1 MTLPTEPHHDHSY
14 KDLFSHRE
22 MVRDLLLGFVH
33 QDWLTQA
40 DLDSLETVKGSFI
53 TDDLRER
60 EDDIIWRL
68 RWGDGWLY
76 IYLLIEF
83 QSTIDRYMAVRI
95 ANYLTLLYQDLIAQG
110 HLAAEGQLPS
120 VLPIVLYN
128 GESRWNAAVELAE
141 LVAPAPGGLDAYR
154 PSSRYL
160 LLDEGAIINDPS
172 FPAEV
177 RNLAA
182 ALFQLE
188 HARDEATWLEVYGCL
203 SELLKSQALDS
214 LKRAFGRW
222 IYKSFIRKKRPGI
235 RLPDI
240 NDHHE
245 VHAVLEQRVE
255 QWNRELIEKGRLQG
269 LEEGRQEGQ
278 QQGLRLG
285 EARVLARLLT
295 QRFGPTPDWVEQRL
309 AQADEAELE
318 RLTDR
323 LLGAETIDAL
333 FSGSGQGH

>member
-1 MTLPTEPHHDHSY
+1 MSMPAEPHHDHSY

-22 MVRDLLLGFVH
+22 MVRDLLLAFVH
-33 QDWLTQA
+33 EDWLAEA

-68 RWGDGWLY
+68 RWGNGWLY
-76 IYLLIEF
+76 VYLLIEF
-83 QSTIDRYMAVRI
+83 QSSIDRYMAVRI

-110 HLAAEGQLPS
+110 QLAADGGLPP

-128 GESRWNAAVELAE
+128 GDPRWNAAVDLAE
-141 LVAPAPGGLDAYR
+141 LIAPAPFGLDAYR
-154 PSSRYL
+154 PNSRYL
-160 LLDEGAIINDPS
+160 LLDQGAIINDS
-172 FPAEV
+172 NFPAEV

-188 HARDEATWLEVYGCL
+188 HARDEATWLKVYQRL
-203 SELLKSQALDS
+203 VELLDSQALGS

-222 IYKSFIRKKRPGI
+222 IYKSFVRKKRPAV

-240 NDHHE
+240 DDYQE

-255 QWNRELIEKGRLQG
+255 QWNRELIEKGRL
-269 LEEGRQEGQ
+269 EGES
-278 QQGLRLG
+278 
-285 EARVLARLLT
+285 RLLLRMMAR
-295 QRFGPTPDWVEQRL
+295 RFGPLPDWVEPQL
-309 AQADEAELE
+309 AQATEAELHA
-318 RLTDR
+318 LADKVLDADSLDD
-323 LLGAETIDAL
+323 LLANDST
-333 FSGSGQGH
+333 GH